1 MNRYAIAA
9 MTAALVIAGASSNA
23 AEPAQKGKARAK
35 PVVKELLQCKI
46 GPYEKQTRFA
56 IETADGKPAYIAY
69 WSSNGP
75 YRCSFES
82 SPQDGKTKW
91 LDSSVGIVISMLKG
105 TLLIE
110 DEKTHFR
117 ITAREVD
124 RMPYCGTFGVISGVL
139 TVPKNKKDC
148 TWEEK
153 TSEEASHL
161 DPGPEEKP

>member
-1 MNRYAIAA
+1 MLRN
-9 MTAALVIAGASSNA
+9 LAGAVTALCFSIGIATA
-23 AEPAQKGKARAK
+23 AEPAPATKGKPRH
-35 PVVKELLQCKI
+35 VVKQLLQCKI

-56 IETADGKPAYIAY
+56 LETANGKPAYIAY

-82 SPQDGKTKW
+82 SPNDGRTRW
-91 LDSSVGIVISMLKG
+91 QDSSIGIVVSMLKG

-110 DEKTHFR
+110 DDKTHFT

-124 RMPYCGTFGVISGVL
+124 RMPYCGTFGVISGIL
-139 TVPKNKKDC
+139 TVPKKGQEC

-153 TSEEASHL
+153 TSEEAGHL
-161 DPGPEEKP
+161 N

>member
-1 MNRYAIAA
+1 MFRLL
-9 MTAALVIAGASSNA
+9 ALSIVLALAGISTHA
-23 AEPAQKGKARAK
+23 AEPAKKAAPRQK
-35 PVVKELLQCKI
+35 PVVKQLLQCKI

-56 IETADGKPAYIAY
+56 LETANGKPVYIAY

-82 SPQDGKTKW
+82 APHDGRTTW
-91 LDSSVGIVISMLKG
+91 LDSSVGIVVSMLKG

-110 DEKTHFR
+110 DEKTHFC

-124 RMPYCGTFGVISGVL
+124 RMPYCGTFGIISGVL
-139 TVPKNKKDC
+139 TVPKDKKDC

-153 TSEEASHL
+153 TSEEAGHI
-161 DPGPEEKP
+161 DPEHDAKP

>member
-1 MNRYAIAA
+1 MRSQFSVLIVAIVFGS
-9 MTAALVIAGASSNA
+9 TVNA
-23 AEPAQKGKARAK
+23 AEPARKPAAKAK

-56 IETADGKPAYIAY
+56 LETANGKPVYIAY

-82 SPQDGKTKW
+82 SPGDGKTNW
-91 LDSSVGIVISMLKG
+91 LESSVGIVVSMLKG

-117 ITAREVD
+117 IVARDVD

-148 TWEEK
+148 VWEEK
-153 TSEEASHL
+153 TSEEAANL
-161 DPGPEEKP
+161 DPEPAEKP

>member
-1 MNRYAIAA
+1 MYRPLSFCLVLALA
-9 MTAALVIAGASSNA
+9 TAATLA
-23 AEPAQKGKARAK
+23 AEPATKPAPRQKA
-35 PVVKELLQCKI
+35 VVKQLLQCKI

-56 IETADGKPAYIAY
+56 LETANGKPVYIAY

-82 SPQDGKTKW
+82 APHDGKTTW

-124 RMPYCGTFGVISGVL
+124 RMPYCGTFGIISGVL
-139 TVPKNKKDC
+139 TVPKDKKDC
-148 TWEEK
+148 AWEEK
-153 TSEEASHL
+153 TSEEAGRI
-161 DPGPEEKP
+161 DPEPAEKP

>member
-1 MNRYAIAA
+1 MRLTVLILLSSLALAA
-9 MTAALVIAGASSNA
+9 DVLA
-23 AEPAQKGKARAK
+23 AEPATKPAVKPVAK
-35 PVVKELLQCKI
+35 PAYVKKEQLQCKI
-46 GPYEKQTRFA
+46 GPYEKQTRFVM
-56 IETADGKPAYIAY
+56 ETVKGKPVYIAY

-82 SPQDGKTKW
+82 APGDGKSHW
-91 LDSSVGIVISMLKG
+91 LDSSLGIVVSLLSG

-110 DEKTHFR
+110 DDKTHFT

-139 TVPKNKKDC
+139 TVPKDKHEC

-153 TSEEASHL
+153 TSEDAGRL
-161 DPGPEEKP
+161 D

>member
-1 MNRYAIAA
+1 MKIDFLRRRMSALAA
-9 MTAALVIAGASSNA
+9 VLILSIGTALA
-23 AEPAQKGKARAK
+23 AEPASKPKSKPK
-35 PVVKELLQCKI
+35 PVVKQLLECKI

-56 IETADGKPAYIAY
+56 MQTANGKPVYIAY

-82 SPQDGKTKW
+82 SPNDGRTRW
-91 LDSSVGIVISMLKG
+91 LDSSVGIVVSMLKG

-110 DEKTHFR
+110 DDNTHFT

-124 RMPYCGTFGVISGVL
+124 RMSYCGTFGTISGVL
-139 TVPKNKKDC
+139 TVPKAKNNLDC

-153 TSEEASHL
+153 TSEEAGHL
-161 DPGPEEKP
+161 N

>member
-1 MNRYAIAA
+1 MYRLLSLCL
-9 MTAALVIAGASSNA
+9 ALALAGAATHA
-23 AEPAQKGKARAK
+23 AEPATKPAPRQK
-35 PVVKELLQCKI
+35 PVVKQLLQCKI

-56 IETADGKPAYIAY
+56 LETANGKPVYIAY

-82 SPQDGKTKW
+82 APHDGKTTW
-91 LDSSVGIVISMLKG
+91 LDSSVGIVVSMLKG

-139 TVPKNKKDC
+139 TVPKDKKDC

-153 TSEEASHL
+153 TSEEAGRL
-161 DPGPEEKP
+161 DPEPADTP

>member
-1 MNRYAIAA
+1 MQRYPALTA
-9 MTAALVIAGASSNA
+9 AALVVTAGIALA
-23 AEPAQKGKARAK
+23 AEPAKKTAARPK
-35 PVVKELLQCKI
+35 PVLKELLQCKI

-56 IETADGKPAYIAY
+56 METADGKPVYITY

-82 SPQDGKTKW
+82 SPGDGRTKW
-91 LDSSVGIVISMLKG
+91 LPSSVGIVVSMLKG

-110 DEKTHFR
+110 DDKTHFT

-124 RMPYCGTFGVISGVL
+124 RMTYCGTFGVISGVL
-139 TVPKNKKDC
+139 TVPKSKKNPDC

-153 TSEEASHL
+153 TSEEAGHL
-161 DPGPEEKP
+161 Q

>member
-1 MNRYAIAA
+1 MRPLLP
-9 MTAALVIAGASSNA
+9 ALLVATFACNGNAFA
-23 AEPAQKGKARAK
+23 AEPAKKPAGKTRPA
-35 PVVKELLQCKI
+35 VKELLQCKI
-46 GPYEKQTRFA
+46 GPYEKQMRFA

-82 SPQDGKTKW
+82 APNDGKTKW
-91 LDSSVGIVISMLKG
+91 LESSVGIVVSMLKG

-148 TWEEK
+148 IWEEK
-153 TSEEASHL
+153 TSEEAGHL
-161 DPGPEEKP
+161 DSSPAEKP